1 MNPSI
6 EHWLPARLDA
16 SRSTGLP
23 KYVHLR
29 NVLAHAIAEG
39 KLAAGHK
46 LPPEEALTEVA
57 GLSLGTVQKAL
68 KSLADDGL
76 VTRKAG
82 MGTFVAAS
90 EKPMH
95 APLQHCR
102 FLADDGRSSLPIYS
116 RVVDRRVPGAK
127 EKKSGAWT
135 ACISATHAICIE
147 RIFSIDKQF
156 EVYTHL
162 YLDAQRF
169 PAFETMPLAKFNGAN
184 FKNLLAREFHD
195 APVKF
200 SETLSV
206 QTFPLHVCKA
216 LKQRSGLSGGVIEI
230 TAYDRRGAAL
240 YFQDLWIPPNP
251 RRLVVGA

>member
-1 MNPSI
+1 MSSSI
-6 EHWLPARLDA
+6 QQWLPARLDA
-16 SRSTGLP
+16 SRSAGVP
-23 KYVHLR
+23 KYVLLR

-39 KLAAGHK
+39 KLAAGDK
-46 LPPEEALTEVA
+46 LPPEEALTSVA

-82 MGTFVAAS
+82 AGTFVAANDQ
-90 EKPMH
+90 PMH

-102 FLADDGRSSLPIYS
+102 FLADDGRSALPIYS
-116 RVVDRRVPGAK
+116 RVLSRRTPAAK
-127 EKKSGAWT
+127 EQKSSVWAAVLAAGR
-135 ACISATHAICIE
+135 AICIE
-147 RIFSIDKQF
+147 RIFSIGKEF

-162 YLDAQRF
+162 YLDAARF
-169 PAFETMPLAKFNGAN
+169 PAVETMPLAKFNGVN

-206 QTFPLHVCKA
+206 QEFPAHVCKA
-216 LKQRSGLSGGVIEI
+216 LNQRTGLSGGVIGI

-240 YFQDLWIPPNP
+240 YYQDLWIPSNA
-251 RRLVVGA
+251 RRLVVGL